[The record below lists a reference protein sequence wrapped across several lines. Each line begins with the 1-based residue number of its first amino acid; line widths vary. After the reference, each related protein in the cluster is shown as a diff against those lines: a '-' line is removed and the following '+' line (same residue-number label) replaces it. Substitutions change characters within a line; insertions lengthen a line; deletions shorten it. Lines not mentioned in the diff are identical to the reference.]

1 MSTFYWTN
9 IADHCVAKIH
19 ESAAQA
25 ASFKIDPNGCR
36 SKEKT
41 NFCALNT
48 MMVSN
53 LPCLSNFC
61 RKNDFVV
68 VTFFFC
74 LTGPNYLSLS
84 YMDSWT
90 TTTTHGV
97 KGWEAC
103 RRWCWWW
110 LKRGNVQSLGMDTVR
125 HGGSSFRSSKR
136 DWTKLRQKYLIR
148 SKPSYLDIQWINLII
163 EWWSPFCPF
172 CNISVESLDPQP
184 PPPPCPY
191 GCNNSLIR
199 YKAFLDILWI
209 K

>member
-90 TTTTHGV
+90 TTTTHVV

-148 SKPSYLDIQWINLII
+148 SKAFLSRYPMNQFDNWMMESILPILSYFSGKSWPST
-163 EWWSPFCPF
+163 ST
-172 CNISVESLDPQP
+172 P
-184 PPPPCPY
+184 PPTLP
-191 GCNNSLIR
+191 
-199 YKAFLDILWI
+199 LWVQQ
-209 K
+209 